1 MKNLL
6 APVIILLL
14 VSLNATS
21 QTTLL
26 KYPKKQSVTGQYR
39 LRKGEFRNW
48 LDVRQLPGGKIKFAL
63 IALWVSPNNPQNIHN
78 GELHGVVPLVGGV
91 AIYESGTCRIT
102 MKFSSSK
109 VAVTERDENGD
120 CGFGANVTAVGNY
133 RKVSSKSP
141 KFDF

>member
-1 MKNLL
+1 MKNQL

-14 VSLNATS
+14 VSFNATS
-21 QTTLL
+21 QTPLL
-26 KYPKKQSVTGQYR
+26 KHPKTKNVTGQYR
-39 LRKGEFRNW
+39 LRNEEFRNW
-48 LDVRQLPGGKIKFAL
+48 LDVRQLPGGKIKFVL

-91 AIYESGTCRIT
+91 AIYESRSCRIT
-102 MKFSSSK
+102 MKFSSNK
-109 VAVTERDENGD
+109 VAVTESDENGD